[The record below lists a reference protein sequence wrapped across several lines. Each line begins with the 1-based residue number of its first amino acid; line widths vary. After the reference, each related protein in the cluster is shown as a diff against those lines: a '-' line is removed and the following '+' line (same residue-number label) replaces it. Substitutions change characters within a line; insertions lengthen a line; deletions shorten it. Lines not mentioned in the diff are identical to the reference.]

1 MASTDQQKQPRKRG
15 ARRDPSGVATHLGAK
30 QRQSA
35 LPRGQAHARG
45 LNRAP
50 PAVCEVQLTR
60 EVEIER
66 LKETIR
72 SLMEQREALIAENVL
87 LNNICESMRQECI
100 NQGVEPRTFS
110 TQWANTEVG
119 KEMLERS
126 VRIAELHGLI
136 KEKQNE
142 QSILEQ
148 K

>member
-1 MASTDQQKQPRKRG
+1 MASTDQQKRPRKRG

-30 QRQSA
+30 QRLSA
-35 LPRGQAHARG
+35 LPGQAQTQG
-45 LNRAP
+45 FNRAP

-66 LKETIR
+66 LKEKIR
-72 SLMEQREALIAENVL
+72 SLREQREALIEENVS

-126 VRIAELHGLI
+126 ARIAELHGLI

-142 QSILEQ
+142 LSISEQ